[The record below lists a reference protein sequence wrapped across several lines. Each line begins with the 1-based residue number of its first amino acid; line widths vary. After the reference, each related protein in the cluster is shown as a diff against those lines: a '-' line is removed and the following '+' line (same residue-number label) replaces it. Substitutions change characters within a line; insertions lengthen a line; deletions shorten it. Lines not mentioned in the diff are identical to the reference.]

1 MKTVYYTHTWTSFR
15 ILFPG
20 KNTYAVLGGRG
31 GEGETKKK
39 GIKLNR
45 LYTAVRRR
53 PPRVQYTHA
62 RITRFSVEINCRKP
76 KPGPRAH

>member
-1 MKTVYYTHTWTSFR
+1 M
-15 ILFPG
+15 
-20 KNTYAVLGGRG
+20 LGGRG
-31 GEGETKKK
+31 GGGNKKK

-45 LYTAVRRR
+45 LYTAVRR